1 MKKTTLIIIVIL
13 AGMTLQS
20 FGQKL
25 EENKTDEF
33 TKNSVK
39 RTSWETLCSSSVAN
53 AHFRVSLINEYK
65 TFDLKLMINKV
76 FSIDK
81 DQELMLKLANGD
93 VVKLQNLKYTITCN
107 GCGATGFV
115 GSEAEGIQVD
125 YPLDKDQVEQLK
137 ANKVVK
143 VRIYTNDGYVE
154 DDVKDKNAEKIIKSL
169 QLL

>member
-1 MKKTTLIIIVIL
+1 MKKTILISLVTL

-25 EENKTDEF
+25 DENKTDEF

-39 RTSWETLCSSSVAN
+39 RTSWETLSSSSVAN
-53 AHFRVSLINEYK
+53 AHFRISLINEYE
-65 TFDLKLMINKV
+65 TFDVKLMINKV

-81 DQELMLKLANGD
+81 DQELMFKLANGD

-107 GCGATGFV
+107 GCGATGLA
-115 GSEAEGIQVD
+115 GSEAEGIQVV
-125 YPLDKDQVEQLK
+125 YPLAKEQIEQLK
-137 ANKVVK
+137 ANKIVK